1 MSKFEGKL
9 RARAEEFI
17 LAAKRAEI
25 VGSIVEDSFRDYMV
39 KISITAEG
47 REVGNATVYYSP
59 KANSFSLKTHE
70 LKDRSIA
77 PRMEECWHEKRAES
91 VAPEKDAPEK
101 SEPAKDAPKK
111 GYEVYVD
118 GSYINGKTGYGLVI
132 LKDGRAVEEIFG
144 QVEKEAAG
152 GTHQV
157 AGELIAVEEALRWCQ
172 KNDVK
177 EVSIFYDYLGIEKW
191 ATGAWKANQS
201 LTQSYAKFVRASG
214 IRIRWRK
221 VASHTGNRWNDYAD
235 KLAKKGALSAVAQ
248 ADETERNAELLNKKD
263 RFLEF
268 LMVKG
273 IDAAF
278 DRVYNDQFARVMIL
292 EDEKSVGTF
301 DLYHTKRKPFSPYL
315 HNFKDDA
322 LKGEIKNFWEEFST
336 EERIDR

>member
-17 LAAKRAEI
+17 RAAKRAKI
-25 VGSIVEDSFRDYMV
+25 TGAIAEDSFRDYMV
-39 KISITAEG
+39 KISITTEG
-47 REVGNATVYYSP
+47 CEFGNATIYYSP
-59 KANSFSLKTHE
+59 KTNSFSLKTHE
-70 LKDRSIA
+70 LKNKSIA
-77 PRMEECWHEKRAES
+77 PQLEECWHEELAETT
-91 VAPEKDAPEK
+91 AHA
-101 SEPAKDAPKK
+101 K
-111 GYEVYVD
+111 GYEIYVD
-118 GSYINGKTGYGLVI
+118 GSYINGATGYGLVI
-132 LKDGRAVEEIFG
+132 LKDGRAVEELFG
-144 QVEKEAAG
+144 QVAVAAAS
-152 GTHQV
+152 GTRQV
-157 AGELIAVEEALRWCQ
+157 AGELIAVEEALKWCQ

-201 LTQSYAKFVRASG
+201 LTQSYGKFVRASG
-214 IRIRWRK
+214 IRIRWHK
-221 VASHTGNRWNDYAD
+221 VASHTGNRWNDRAD

-248 ADETERNAELLNKKD
+248 PDGAESNVELLDKTE

-278 DRVYNDQFARVMIL
+278 DRIYNDQFARVMIL

-315 HNFKDDA
+315 HNFKDDV
-322 LKGEIKNFWEEFST
+322 LKSEIKKFWDEFSG
-336 EERIDR
+336 EG

>member
-1 MSKFEGKL
+1 MSKFEGEL

-17 LAAKRAEI
+17 RVAKRAKI
-25 VGSIVEDSFRDYMV
+25 AGAIVEDSFRDYMV
-39 KISITAEG
+39 KISITTEG
-47 REVGNATVYYSP
+47 CEFGNATIYYSP
-59 KANSFSLKTHE
+59 KTNSFSLKTHE
-70 LKDRSIA
+70 LKNKSIA
-77 PRMEECWHEKRAES
+77 PQLEECWHE
-91 VAPEKDAPEK
+91 
-101 SEPAKDAPKK
+101 EPAKTIARAEPTAPAK

-118 GSYINGKTGYGLVI
+118 GSYINGATGYGLVI
-132 LKDGRAVEEIFG
+132 LKDGQAVEELFG
-144 QVEKEAAG
+144 QVADTAAG

-157 AGELIAVEEALRWCQ
+157 AGELLAVEEALRWCQ

-214 IRIRWRK
+214 IRIRWHK
-221 VASHTGNRWNDYAD
+221 VASHTGNRWNDHAD

-248 ADETERNAELLNKKD
+248 ADESERNVELLDKKD
-263 RFLEF
+263 RFIEF

-278 DRVYNDQFARVMIL
+278 DRIYNDQFARVMIL

-315 HNFKDDA
+315 HNFKDDV
-322 LKGEIKNFWEEFST
+322 LKGEIKKIWDEFIAAEE
-336 EERIDR
+336 